1 MRVRSIGNSSH
12 HIQKQ
17 LNEQHCE
24 NHATKTLQFLQA
36 REPFQ
41 HQCAMGVLRLQTPH
55 PIPPMQ
61 PVPKPAWFLA
71 VYIRDVVGR
80 IEETKAQLTSTFGSI
95 LKMDSTKKVS
105 QTNFLYKP
113 NTRSVQ

>member
-1 MRVRSIGNSSH
+1 MRVRTIGNSSH
-12 HIQKQ
+12 HVQKQ

-24 NHATKTLQFLQA
+24 SHSTKTLQFLQA

-41 HQCAMGVLRLQTPH
+41 HQCAMGVLQLHTPH
-55 PIPPMQ
+55 PIPPML

-71 VYIRDVVGR
+71 VYVRDVVGR
-80 IEETKAQLTSTFGSI
+80 IQETKAQLTSTFGSI